1 MRLSTK
7 TLAMLKQEARL
18 IDLYRDH
25 LQNES
30 LTGIVTDFTDDFVYL
45 SLFDDGGAANG
56 ISVVWRSDVTRIRW
70 GGNERDS
77 IATLVKAS
85 GAQPVAP
92 KLQLDSLEAVLRSV
106 RAAFGYVNV
115 MTERMDDGMCF
126 IGEIEELDAETLVLQ
141 TYGTFSCRDRSHLM
155 LDIDEITRVDADAR
169 YERSVHYLAT
179 MQG

>member
-7 TLAMLKQEARL
+7 TLTMLKQEARL
-18 IDLYRDH
+18 LDLYRDH
-25 LQNES
+25 LDSES
-30 LTGIVTDFTDDFVYL
+30 LTGVVTDFTDDFVYL
-45 SLFDDGGAANG
+45 SLFEDSGAANG
-56 ISVVWRSDVTRIRW
+56 ISVVWRRDVTRIRW

-77 IATLVKAS
+77 ISALVKAS

-92 KLQLDSLEAVLRSV
+92 KLQLGSLDSVLRSV

-115 MTERMDDGMCF
+115 MTERMDNSITF
-126 IGEIEELDAETLVLQ
+126 IGEIQELDAETLVLQ
-141 TYGTFSCRDRSHLM
+141 TYGTFSSRDRSHLM

-179 MQG
+179 MS

>member
-1 MRLSTK
+1 MRQSTR
-7 TLAMLKQEARL
+7 TLTMLKQEARL
-18 IDLYRDH
+18 VDLYRDR

-30 LTGIVTDFTDDFVYL
+30 LTGIVTDFTDHFVYL
-45 SLFDDGGAANG
+45 SLFDDGGGANG

-92 KLQLDSLEAVLRSV
+92 KLQLDTVETMLRSV

-115 MTERMDDGMCF
+115 MTERMDSGITF

-141 TYGTFSCRDRSHLM
+141 TYGTFLSRDRSHLM

>member
-7 TLAMLKQEARL
+7 TFAMLRQEGCL
-18 IDLYRDH
+18 LDLYRDH

-30 LTGIVTDFTDDFVYL
+30 LTGIITDFTDDFIYL
-45 SLFDDGGAANG
+45 SLFDDSGAANG
-56 ISVVWRSDVTRIRW
+56 ISVVWRRDVTRIRW

-77 IATLVKAS
+77 IATLVKAC

-92 KLQLDSLEAVLRSV
+92 KLQLDSLETVLRSV

-115 MTERMDDGMCF
+115 MTERMDNSITF
-126 IGEIEELDAETLVLQ
+126 IGEIQELDAETLVLQ
-141 TYGTFSCRDRSHLM
+141 TYGTFSSRGRSHLM

-169 YERSVHYLAT
+169 YERSVYYLAT
-179 MQG
+179 MS